1 MAYTFDPFDAEQ
13 VQSAWPLLAELRRRS
28 PVAQLA
34 EGMVYLPRYGEC
46 RQVLRDSDHFSN
58 ASGFKAPGVVVE
70 AEDRTLGE
78 LDPPQHTAVRRV
90 MMAVL
95 VPRVVRRAEG
105 FIRST
110 AQELLTRR
118 PADLVPGFTVP
129 LPNAATVHL
138 LGFPAED
145 SAQLGAWAKE
155 LMESGFPATNRSERG
170 EGFARAF
177 PEFAAYI
184 DARLDERTAE
194 LESGGG
200 DRPGGGQH
208 PDDVLTGLLQ
218 SELSRRQQRA
228 MVRNLITGGLTT
240 TSQLLGNLIDLVLT
254 DPAADSALRGDSL
267 PAAIEES
274 LRLRPPVMFVPRGCT
289 QEVEVGGCPVEAGTR
304 VIVGVASANR
314 DETVFADAESYRWD
328 RPNADAHLTFGYG
341 RHACPGASLART
353 VARIAMEAIFS
364 QFPPGAI
371 RAAPDYRFENVPTFF
386 ECGPRHLRVEYPG
399 S

>member
-70 AEDRTLGE
+70 VEDRTLGE
-78 LDPPQHTAVRRV
+78 LDPPQHTGVRRV

-95 VPRVVRRAEG
+95 VPRVVRHAEG
-105 FIRST
+105 FIRTT
-110 AQELLTRR
+110 AEQLLARR
-118 PADLVPGFTVP
+118 PADLVPGFTIP
-129 LPNAATVHL
+129 LPNATTVHL

-145 SAQLGAWAKE
+145 SVQIGAWAKE
-155 LMESGFPATNRSERG
+155 LMESGFPATNRSDRG

-184 DARLDERTAE
+184 DARLDERAVE
-194 LESGGG
+194 LASGGG
-200 DRPGGGQH
+200 RRPDGGHH
-208 PDDVLTGLLQ
+208 PDDVLTGLLR

-228 MVRNLITGGLTT
+228 MVRNLITGGFTT
-240 TSQLLGNLIDLVLT
+240 TSQLLGNLVDLVLT
-254 DPAADSALRGDSL
+254 DAAADRAMRGGSL

-289 QEVEVGGCPVEAGTR
+289 DEVEVGGCPVQAGTR

-314 DETVFADAESYRWD
+314 DETVFADAESYLWD
-328 RPNADAHLTFGYG
+328 RPNGDAHLTFGYG

-353 VARIAMEAIFS
+353 VARIAMEAFFDR
-364 QFPPGAI
+364 FPSGAI

-386 ECGPRHLRVEYPG
+386 ECGPRHLRVEYP
-399 S
+399 SS